1 MDHYDF
7 IIVGAGSAGCVLAN
21 RLTEDPC
28 ISVCLLEAG
37 GADTSLL
44 IHMPIG
50 AAAMVPT
57 KYNNW
62 GFETVPQPGL
72 NGRKGY
78 QPRGKTLGGSSSI
91 NAMMYVRGNQAD
103 YDLWESAGNKGWS
116 FQECLPYF
124 KKSENN
130 EVFSDE
136 FHGQGGPLNVADL
149 GSPSELVDRFLD
161 ACESIGIPRNC
172 DVNGANQFGAM
183 MSQVTQINGE
193 RCSAA
198 KAYLSP
204 CLERSN
210 LTILTNAT
218 THKVIFDGK
227 HAIGVEFG
235 HKGRTHQLYAKKEVL
250 LSAGAF
256 ASPQILLLSGVGPSE
271 QLNQFGINKVHDL
284 KGVGENLQD
293 HIDLVHAFR
302 TKDKYDTFGISF
314 SMLQKLAHAWTDWKN
329 RRNGKMSSNFA
340 EGVAFLYSDSTL
352 NVPDLEFVFVIAM
365 IDDHARKIRY
375 GHGVSSH
382 VTLLRPKSRGRVRL
396 ASTDPYTQPEIDPN
410 FLSHPDDISTMIKAW
425 KKQYSMLMSDSFSDI
440 LAESLYPVDPND
452 DRAIEKDI
460 RQRADTQYHPVGT
473 CKMGPSNDEMAVVDS
488 RLCVHGVTG
497 LRVIDA
503 SIMPSLIGGNTNAP
517 TIMIAEK
524 AADMIKEDHQM
535 DKAPSV
541 S

>member
-1 MDHYDF
+1 M
-7 IIVGAGSAGCVLAN
+7 
-21 RLTEDPC
+21 
-28 ISVCLLEAG
+28 
-37 GADTSLL
+37 
-44 IHMPIG
+44 
-50 AAAMVPT
+50 
-57 KYNNW
+57 
-62 GFETVPQPGL
+62 
-72 NGRKGY
+72 
-78 QPRGKTLGGSSSI
+78 
-91 NAMMYVRGNQAD
+91 
-103 YDLWESAGNKGWS
+103 
-116 FQECLPYF
+116 
-124 KKSENN
+124 
-130 EVFSDE
+130 
-136 FHGQGGPLNVADL
+136 
-149 GSPSELVDRFLD
+149 
-161 ACESIGIPRNC
+161 
-172 DVNGANQFGAM
+172 
-183 MSQVTQINGE
+183 
-193 RCSAA
+193 
-198 KAYLSP
+198 
-204 CLERSN
+204 
-210 LTILTNAT
+210 
-218 THKVIFDGK
+218 
-227 HAIGVEFG
+227 
-235 HKGRTHQLYAKKEVL
+235 L

-302 TKDKYDTFGISF
+302 AKDKYGAFGISF
-314 SMLQKLAHAWTDWKN
+314 SMLQKLAHAWPDWKN
-329 RRNGKMSSNFA
+329 QRNGKMSSNFA
-340 EGVAFLYSDSTL
+340 EGVAFLNSDSTL
-352 NVPDLEFVFVIAM
+352 HVPDLEFVFVIAM

-396 ASTDPYTQPEIDPN
+396 ASTDPYSQPEIDPN

-473 CKMGPSNDEMAVVDS
+473 CKMGPSSDEMAVVDN
-488 RLCVHGVTG
+488 RLCVHGVVG

-535 DKAPSV
+535 DKTPSV